1 MPLRTYYFRSEQLSL
16 FYSHYNHKAQ
26 GATTMGR
33 GNDAIPSWSGFNYQ
47 GKITILCA
55 LQEINKN
62 WSVEEYS
69 IELEK
74 HEDFTILRKN
84 KTLALYQVKAIF
96 SQKNIIITR
105 ALHPETVLPQSLLSI
120 KMDVETT

>member
-1 MPLRTYYFRSEQLSL
+1 
-16 FYSHYNHKAQ
+16 
-26 GATTMGR
+26 MGR

-96 SQKNIIITR
+96 SPKNIIITR